1 MNQHKFSFRVT
12 ALILLAALMLG
23 VFSVRL
29 YNVQVVEG
37 SAQEATPS
45 GSYTY
50 YTRVTAARGEILD
63 RNGKVLVGNRASF
76 NIVLIYPV
84 LFSSEDP
91 NGSLRALTNLAVQRG
106 LEIVDHLPVALEKP
120 YEYTK
125 DQYSSVWNDYFKTF
139 LAAREWDSDISAPQ
153 LIRRLR
159 ERYHIPDDWTEEE
172 ARLRMKGLLL
182 EMFLFRARAIRCWI

>member
-12 ALILLAALMLG
+12 ALVLLAALMLG
-23 VFSVRL
+23 VFSARL
-29 YNVQVVEG
+29 YNVQVIEG
-37 SAQEATPS
+37 AAPEGTPS

-91 NGSLRALTNLAVQRG
+91 NGSLRALTNLAVS
-106 LEIVDHLPVALEKP
+106 HL
-120 YEYTK
+120 
-125 DQYSSVWNDYFKTF
+125 S
-139 LAAREWDSDISAPQ
+139 
-153 LIRRLR
+153 LI
-159 ERYHIPDDWTEEE
+159 HI
-172 ARLRMKGLLL
+172 
-182 EMFLFRARAIRCWI
+182 